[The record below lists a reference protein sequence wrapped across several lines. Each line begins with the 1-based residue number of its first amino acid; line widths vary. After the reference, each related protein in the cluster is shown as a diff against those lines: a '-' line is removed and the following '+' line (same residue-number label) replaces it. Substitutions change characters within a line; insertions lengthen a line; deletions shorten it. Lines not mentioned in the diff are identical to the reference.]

1 MLRLLELL
9 LDLRYLLDGGDVVA
23 TIEVD
28 DDTKQT
34 VSFAAR
40 MANLTEGGII
50 RRLIAAS
57 TLPEENPPPV
67 DSGVLIYA
75 DYEGHRVRARYFEPA
90 RVEIIDGPLAGQ
102 SFKSPTGAARAVIR
116 HYNPNINDNR
126 NGWAFWQIADESGAR
141 MSLQSIRPRAIR
153 SGRGSLR
160 GRLVTSDDWDSAE
173 VNDSIARDFG
183 LAP

>member
-1 MLRLLELL
+1 M
-9 LDLRYLLDGGDVVA
+9 A

-28 DDTKQT
+28 EDTKRT

-50 RRLIAAS
+50 RRLISAS
-57 TLPEENPPPV
+57 TLSEESTPQPP
-67 DSGVLIYA
+67 DRGAAIYA
-75 DYEGHRVRARYFEPA
+75 DYEGHRVHARYFEPA
-90 RVEIIDGPLAGQ
+90 RVEIVDGPLAGQ

-116 HYNPNINDNR
+116 HYNPSVNDNR
-126 NGWAFWQIADESGAR
+126 NGWAFWQMDDESGTR
-141 MSLQSIRPRAIR
+141 MSLQSIRPQAIR

-160 GRLVTSDDWDSAE
+160 GQIVASDDWDSTE

>member
-1 MLRLLELL
+1 M
-9 LDLRYLLDGGDVVA
+9 A
-23 TIEVD
+23 IIEVD
-28 DDTKQT
+28 EETKRI

-50 RRLIAAS
+50 RRLIASSA
-57 TLPEENPPPV
+57 LPEESVPQPA
-67 DSGVLIYA
+67 DGGVAIYA
-75 DYEGHRVRARYFEPA
+75 DYEGHRVRARFFEPT

-102 SFKSPTGAARAVIR
+102 SFKSPTGAARAVVR
-116 HYNPNINDNR
+116 HYNPSINDNR
-126 NGWAFWQIADESGAR
+126 NGWAFWQLDDESGAR
-141 MSLQSIRPRAIR
+141 MPLQSVRPQAIR

-160 GRLVTSDDWDSAE
+160 GLIVRSGDWDSPE

>member
-1 MLRLLELL
+1 M
-9 LDLRYLLDGGDVVA
+9 A

-28 DDTKQT
+28 EYTKHA

-57 TLPEENPPPV
+57 TLAEESSPQPA
-67 DSGVLIYA
+67 DSGVAIHA

-90 RVEIIDGPLAGQ
+90 RVKIVDGPLAGQ

-116 HYNPNINDNR
+116 HYNPGINDNR
-126 NGWAFWQIADESGAR
+126 NGWAFWQIDDEAGR
-141 MSLQSIRPRAIR
+141 RTSLQSIRPQAIR

-160 GRLVTSDDWDSAE
+160 GRIVASDDWDSTE

>member
-1 MLRLLELL
+1 M
-9 LDLRYLLDGGDVVA
+9 A
-23 TIEVD
+23 IIEVD
-28 DDTKQT
+28 EYTKHA

-50 RRLIAAS
+50 RQLIAAS
-57 TLPEENPPPV
+57 TLPEESPQPA
-67 DSGVLIYA
+67 DHGVTIYA

-90 RVEIIDGPLAGQ
+90 RVEIVDGPLAGQ
-102 SFKSPTGAARAVIR
+102 SFKSPTGAARAVVR
-116 HYNPNINDNR
+116 HYNPGINGNR
-126 NGWAFWQIADESGAR
+126 NGWAFWQIDDESGKR
-141 MSLQSIRPRAIR
+141 MSLQSIRPQAIR

-160 GRLVTSDDWDSAE
+160 GRIVASDDWDSTE